1 MVLLS
6 CQSEPNK
13 TKKEDNKAT
22 ESTQQE
28 AKKSKTLILE
38 IDLETSVPEDMRLMS
53 INTFLNNG
61 QFMDLYITQ
70 KINANETS
78 KKIRFEMPENITP
91 DNFLG
96 ISFGAKSIKEVKI
109 NSINLSFGDL
119 NYNISSEAVLDFF
132 MTNKFV
138 DYDENSKVFKTKRVD
153 GTHNPILV
161 LRKLY
166 IDKIQ
171 GIK

>member
-13 TKKEDNKAT
+13 TKKETNTTENKEQVT
-22 ESTQQE
+22 
-28 AKKSKTLILE
+28 KPKVLILE

-61 QFMDLYITQ
+61 QFMDLLITQ

-96 ISFGAKSIKEVKI
+96 ISFGTKSIKEVKI
-109 NSINLSFGDL
+109 KSINLSFGDL
-119 NYNISSEAVLDFF
+119 NYNIPSEAVLDFF
-132 MTNKFV
+132 KTNKFV
-138 DYDENSKVFKTKRVD
+138 DYDETSKVFKTKRVD
-153 GTHNPILV
+153 GKHNPILI